1 MSAATSR
8 RLWVCRRACSE
19 GPGGPGPLAGRTRAA
34 SRTLLSVAVLG
45 VVLLCMQLI
54 PAHAAKTFLN
64 RDGPLTSAYMY
75 PYSDGSED
83 SETPDE
89 DPWHVFVEEE
99 KHDESRFE
107 LPGPFSLL
115 QTTPARQTLVGGPT
129 FRNQKFRTEVG
140 GAVGYVNAMLPRLP
154 FQVSIET
161 TWARIKRV
169 DFADRNFR
177 RIRIATNV
185 QVWRRSSRYEGTAV
199 SWTGFFQNQNATF
212 RTWETGLAASQV
224 IGHRLS
230 VTANGIWRRR
240 YLVGGPVLDGA
251 VGAFGAS
258 YNFGAGVRFG
268 GFYELF
274 NQVDQADDW
283 GMFLSYQ
290 FLPFAEFIV
299 DGGNFQFVRARILFS
314 AVVDRP

>member
-1 MSAATSR
+1 MEVLMSTQASQLPVMWA
-8 RLWVCRRACSE
+8 RAWRNRA
-19 GPGGPGPLAGRTRAA
+19 GGTRPLA
-34 SRTLLSVAVLG
+34 L
-45 VVLLCMQLI
+45 VVLLVVTAMRLA
-54 PAHAAKTFLN
+54 PAHAGQDFLN
-64 RDGPLTSAYMY
+64 RDGPLTPAYLY
-75 PYSDGSED
+75 PDSDGGVESD
-83 SETPDE
+83 TPDE
-89 DPWHVFVEEE
+89 DPWDVFVEEK
-99 KHDESRFE
+99 KHDDTRWE

-140 GAVGYVNAMLPRLP
+140 GAVGYVNAMWPRLP

-161 TWARIKRV
+161 TWSRIKRV

-177 RIRIATNV
+177 RVRIATNA
-185 QVWRRSSRYEGTAV
+185 QVWRRSSQWEGTAI
-199 SWTGFFQNQNATF
+199 SWIGFFQNQNTTF

-224 IGHRLS
+224 IGQRLS

-251 VGAFGAS
+251 VGIFGTS
-258 YNFGAGVRFG
+258 YNFGGGVRFG

-274 NQVDQADDW
+274 NQVDHADDW

-299 DGGNFQFVRARILFS
+299 DGGKNQFVRARLLLS
-314 AVVDRP
+314 YVLERP